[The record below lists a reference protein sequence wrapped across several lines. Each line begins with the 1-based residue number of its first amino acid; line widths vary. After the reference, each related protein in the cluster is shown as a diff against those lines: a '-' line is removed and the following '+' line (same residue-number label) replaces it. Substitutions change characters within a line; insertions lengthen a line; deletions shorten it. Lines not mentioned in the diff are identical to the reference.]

1 MRIVVDTNVFI
12 GACLGSFSCSGVL
25 TACLKG
31 QATALMGTALLTEYE
46 AVLNRRKLIERS
58 ALSQAEQ
65 NELLDIVLARCQ
77 WVRIY
82 YGWRPNLPD
91 EADNHLME
99 LAIAGAAQA
108 IVSRNSRDLSSSE
121 LLFPA
126 IAILSPEAFLTQLS

>member
-12 GACLGSFSCSGVL
+12 GACLGSSSCSGVL

-31 QATALMGTALLTEYE
+31 QATALLGTALLTEIE
-46 AVLNRRKLIERS
+46 SVLSRQELMARS
-58 ALSQAEQ
+58 ALSQAER
-65 NELLDIVLARCQ
+65 NELLNIILARCQ

-99 LAIAGAAQA
+99 LAIAGAAEA
-108 IVSRNSRDLSSSE
+108 IVSRNSPDLSRSE
-121 LLFPA
+121 LLFPE